1 MTVAWQHGVIRGAPA
16 RPAGHVVKVGGSLL
30 DRRGWPD
37 ALALLLTDLR
47 PTLVVVGGGQL
58 VDGLRAIDAACPRPA
73 RLMHDLAIDAMS
85 LTARLVADAIGLP
98 LVREVEAAAGVL
110 DAAAWLRAAG
120 PVASLPVGWHVTSDS
135 IAAVVAGATGR
146 RLVLAK
152 SVPPPVGGDD
162 LDALA
167 AAGWVDAYFPFAAA
181 GVAAIAWAAP
191 RSPVSPQEPGSAG
204 TGSELTS
211 RPM

>member
-1 MTVAWQHGVIRGAPA
+1 MTVAWQQGMIRGEPQ

-30 DRRGWPD
+30 DRPDWPRAIA
-37 ALALLLTDLR
+37 ALVAELK
-47 PTLVVVGGGQL
+47 PTLVVVGGGQV

-98 LVREVEAAAGVL
+98 VVHGVEAAAGVL
-110 DAAAWLRAAG
+110 DVTGWLRAAG
-120 PVASLPVGWHVTSDS
+120 PVAALPVGWHVTSDS
-135 IAAVVAGATGR
+135 IAALVASVTSRG
-146 RLVLAK
+146 LVLAK

-167 AAGWVDAYFPFAAA
+167 AAGWVDAHFPLAAA
-181 GVAAIAWAAP
+181 GVAEIGWAAP
-191 RSPVSPQEPGSAG
+191 E
-204 TGSELTS
+204 E
-211 RPM
+211 